1 MSGLYLHIP
10 FCSKRCN
17 YCNFYFSVNK
27 KLIPD
32 YISALKKEINLTSEK
47 YHSIEFDS
55 VYFGGG
61 TPSLLSESELS
72 SILDTLYSNFKISPY
87 SEISIES
94 NPEDLDESKIKSYIN
109 KGINRL
115 SLGIQSLN
123 DNELIFL
130 SRKHNRIQSLEV
142 INLVKKYFNNYSLDI
157 IYSLPG
163 QTFENIK
170 DTLDIFIQTEV
181 PHISAYTLTFEE
193 NTLLHKNLKD
203 KLISKNS
210 TDIEA
215 DLFLKLS
222 SYLNKTGYSHYEV
235 SSFSKSGFE
244 SKHNSKY
251 WTYTDY
257 IGFGPSAH
265 SFYKNKRWNNYSSL
279 GKYIRLINEN
289 KSPIE
294 KSISLNQEES
304 KFEFLTLSLR
314 HKGINFDVYEKL
326 FNEDFKIIYDDV
338 IKILKSN
345 ELAEVKSGFIK
356 LTDKGYLL
364 ADEICSRYF

>member
-222 SYLNKTGYSHYEV
+222 SYL
-235 SSFSKSGFE
+235 
-244 SKHNSKY
+244 
-251 WTYTDY
+251 
-257 IGFGPSAH
+257 
-265 SFYKNKRWNNYSSL
+265 
-279 GKYIRLINEN
+279 
-289 KSPIE
+289 
-294 KSISLNQEES
+294 ISL
-304 KFEFLTLSLR
+304 
-314 HKGINFDVYEKL
+314 
-326 FNEDFKIIYDDV
+326 
-338 IKILKSN
+338 
-345 ELAEVKSGFIK
+345 
-356 LTDKGYLL
+356 
-364 ADEICSRYF
+364 